1 MANSASTAITS
12 EFVWNNSN
20 AATTTITV
28 SGGKIYAVIND
39 VWYQLAT
46 TTKTRLVFTTWYST
60 SLAYDKLLWVD
71 GTDNIYSWSGGFG
84 TIASTTSN
92 SITINETPSRFPTS
106 GSVVVNGT
114 TYTYSG
120 ISTNTFTG
128 VSPNPTGEANGS
140 GVLNAIS
147 TATSKPTSGYKADM
161 IKVINNQAWIGSYT
175 SRVVYIS
182 SNADFSDFT
191 VPTPRLAG
199 SPELLTLD
207 GVCKG
212 ITLRQGNGW
221 IGFGTSSW
229 AEIIFS
235 DVTVGTT
242 LTQKTTVNI
251 QPVADGQAP
260 YAHEFIDK
268 VGDNIVYLAQDQQV
282 RVIGSANN
290 AFTTVFPSI
299 SQEIAT
305 ELMAED
311 FIGGNLRAIGE
322 FIYVTAPN
330 SGKTYLRQERTMVNE
345 NGVVIAERLWHS
357 PFILSASRIDM
368 ANDEVIV
375 FSNANPQIYQ
385 LWNTG
390 QWYDDSPSDEKLPY
404 QAVLALSYWG
414 RERRQGLFSFDKIF
428 TEGYLTP
435 NTSLKLTINYNY
447 NGSEDIQEQW
457 VNDEQYLTTLFR
469 TSAESL
475 GDGSLGTDSLGSGG
489 EIADTE
495 GIYNFKTINEF
506 SLTNCFNWQLIY
518 SSDEVD
524 ANWEI
529 SAIGSNAGVEM
540 EQDATFIISKQ

>member
-1 MANSASTAITS
+1 
-12 EFVWNNSN
+12 
-20 AATTTITV
+20 
-28 SGGKIYAVIND
+28 
-39 VWYQLAT
+39 
-46 TTKTRLVFTTWYST
+46 
-60 SLAYDKLLWVD
+60 
-71 GTDNIYSWSGGFG
+71 
-84 TIASTTSN
+84 
-92 SITINETPSRFPTS
+92 
-106 GSVVVNGT
+106 
-114 TYTYSG
+114 
-120 ISTNTFTG
+120 
-128 VSPNPTGEANGS
+128 
-140 GVLNAIS
+140 
-147 TATSKPTSGYKADM
+147 
-161 IKVINNQAWIGSYT
+161 
-175 SRVVYIS
+175 
-182 SNADFSDFT
+182 
-191 VPTPRLAG
+191 
-199 SPELLTLD
+199 
-207 GVCKG
+207 
-212 ITLRQGNGW
+212 
-221 IGFGTSSW
+221 
-229 AEIIFS
+229 
-235 DVTVGTT
+235 
-242 LTQKTTVNI
+242 
-251 QPVADGQAP
+251 
-260 YAHEFIDK
+260 
-268 VGDNIVYLAQDQQV
+268 
-282 RVIGSANN
+282 
-290 AFTTVFPSI
+290 
-299 SQEIAT
+299 
-305 ELMAED
+305 
-311 FIGGNLRAIGE
+311 
-322 FIYVTAPN
+322 
-330 SGKTYLRQERTMVNE
+330 MVNE

-404 QAVLALSYWG
+404 QAVLALAYWG

-540 EQDATFIISKQ
+540 EQDATFIINKQ